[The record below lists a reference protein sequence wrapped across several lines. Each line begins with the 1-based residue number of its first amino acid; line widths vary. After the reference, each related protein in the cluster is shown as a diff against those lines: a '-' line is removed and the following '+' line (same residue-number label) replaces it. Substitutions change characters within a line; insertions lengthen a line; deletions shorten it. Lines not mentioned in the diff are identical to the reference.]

1 MVEINS
7 RDQVEKTMA
16 NYMQFAKFFTAK
28 VSYYTVYA
36 LPVALVRLISGFPV
50 YFGD

>member
-1 MVEINS
+1 MAK
-7 RDQVEKTMA
+7 KTMA
-16 NYMQFAKFFTAK
+16 NYMQFAKFTFFTAK

-50 YFGD
+50 YSGD